1 MFLTRPRRRG
11 FMQDIGEVRA
21 DLEIGVAKLGR
32 TGKAT
37 VGCRV

>member
-1 MFLTRPRRRG
+1 
-11 FMQDIGEVRA
+11 MQEIGEVRA

-37 VGCRV
+37 VVCRGRE